1 MNLFSSWRVSTKLVG
16 GFMVVAAIGAVIGL
30 GGMLKTAELSALAT
44 EMYERET
51 LGLRHAAEAN
61 MHLLAVGRH
70 VRAAILAGDAAERAR
85 QLGVVEQRLAGMER
99 ELDAA
104 AKAFAGGEGQ
114 ALHGSTQAAARLY
127 AERLREVLPVVSAEP
142 PGEARASV
150 AHLAETLVLAN
161 KTDDLMTKL
170 VDLKIASSHQLD
182 QRSNVLAQDTR
193 WLLLTLTFGG
203 VLAGVAIGALLTRHL
218 TRQLGGEPAEAARV
232 AAEIAAGDLGGT
244 LDTSR
249 AAPGSVIA
257 AMATMQRS
265 LRSVVG
271 SVRAGSEAVATG
283 STEIATGS
291 SDLSQ
296 RTEEQASSLQQT
308 AASMEQ
314 LAGTVSTSASS
325 ARQAS
330 QLAQAATAAA
340 EQGVTVVGEVV
351 ATMERIDE
359 ASRRIGEIIGVI
371 DGIAFQTNI
380 LALNAAVEAA
390 RAGEQGRGFAV
401 VAGEVRTLA
410 QRSAEAAR
418 QVKTLIGDSGGKVQ
432 DGSRL
437 VAEAGRSMQGI
448 AAQVRS
454 VSELIGQI
462 SAATSEQTAGI
473 GQINDAV
480 TQLDQVTQSNAAL
493 VEESAAAADSLRRQA
508 QQLVQ
513 AVAAFRLGAD
523 HDAGAAGHAEPALTT
538 RTS

>member
-1 MNLFSSWRVSTKLVG
+1 MNFFSSWRVSTKLVG
-16 GFMVVAAIGAVIGL
+16 GFMVVAAIGAVIGVV
-30 GGMLKTAELSALAT
+30 GILKTAALSALASQ
-44 EMYERET
+44 MYERET

-70 VRAAILAGDAAERAR
+70 VRAAILATQAE
-85 QLGVVEQRLAGMER
+85 ER
-99 ELDAA
+99 ERQIDTVTARLRAMDEELARA
-104 AKAFAGGEGQ
+104 AKAFDAGDAQ
-114 ALHGSTQAAARLY
+114 AVHRQTLEASRRFADGMRSVV
-127 AERLREVLPVVSAEP
+127 EILRGEP
-142 PGEARASV
+142 PGEVRGSV
-150 AHLAETLVLAN
+150 ARLAEVILLAN
-161 KTDDLMTKL
+161 QADELMTRM
-170 VDLKIASSHQLD
+170 VNLKIDSSHQLD
-182 QRSNVLAQDTR
+182 LRAKELDRDAR
-193 WLLLTLTFGG
+193 WLLLVLTVGG
-203 VLAGVAIGALLTRHL
+203 VLTGLAIGVSLTRHL

-283 STEIATGS
+283 STQIASGS

-418 QVKTLIGDSGGKVQ
+418 QVKTLVGDSGGKVQ

-437 VAEAGRSMQGI
+437 VGEAGRSMQDI

-513 AVAAFRLGAD
+513 AVAAFRLGSD
-523 HDAGAAGHAEPALTT
+523 RDEPVPAPQ
-538 RTS
+538 SP